1 MLKEQKST
9 QIIFSIWQTKHGVII
24 YPLTTLVFILPFLLL
39 YTVVAIYAER
49 KISAFIQDR
58 LGPME
63 VGYYGV
69 AQTIAD
75 LLKLLQKE
83 DITPA
88 KSQSQLFKLAPLIIF
103 TSVFAGF
110 AVLPLSASWSGASF
124 SSAVFFLL
132 AVISLDVIGIV
143 AAGWSSNNKYSMIG
157 TMRSAA
163 QIISYEVPL
172 GLSVLCVCMICQS
185 LDLQEISFQ
194 QSIYYHQ
201 PQYLF
206 GIQSWNVEVGS
217 LGGFLTWNIFRM
229 PLLAGAW
236 VIFFIASLA
245 ECNRAPFDL
254 PEAESEL
261 VAGFQTEYS
270 GFRWAVI
277 MLAEYGMMLLVSIL
291 GAVLFFGSWNT
302 PLPNM
307 GSLELAT
314 WTTGAPGTTASTL
327 WGIFWLMSKSW
338 VLVSLQMWVRWTYP
352 RLRVDQLM
360 NLSWK
365 YLTPLALG
373 LVILCG
379 VWKVIFI

>member
-1 MLKEQKST
+1 
-9 QIIFSIWQTKHGVII
+9 
-24 YPLTTLVFILPFLLL
+24 LTTLVFILPFLLA

-63 VGYYGV
+63 VGYYGLL
-69 AQTIAD
+69 QTIAD
-75 LLKLLQKE
+75 LVKLIQKE
-83 DITPA
+83 DIVPA
-88 KSQSQLFKLAPLIIF
+88 QADRFLFKAAPVIIF
-103 TSVFAGF
+103 VSVFAGF
-110 AVLPLSASWSGASF
+110 AVLPLSPTWPGAGI

-132 AVISLDVIGIV
+132 AIVSLDVIGIIV
-143 AAGWSSNNKYSMIG
+143 AGWSSNNKYSVLG

-172 GLSVLCVCMICQS
+172 GLAVLCVCMICQT
-185 LDLQEISFQ
+185 LDLQEISNQ
-194 QSIYYHQ
+194 QSIHTTA
-201 PQYLF
+201 PQYFL
-206 GIQSWNVEVGS
+206 GIPSLDVHEV
-217 LGGFLTWNIFRM
+217 GGFLTWNIFRM
-229 PLLAGAW
+229 PVLAIVW
-236 VIFFIASLA
+236 IVFFIASLA

-302 PLPNM
+302 PLPNVGPVRLAEWTSGTP
-307 GSLELAT
+307 GSMVA
-314 WTTGAPGTTASTL
+314 TL
-327 WGIFWLMSKSW
+327 WGIFWLMSKALFF
-338 VLVSLQMWVRWTYP
+338 VALQMWVRWTYP

-365 YLTPLALG
+365 YLTPLALV
-373 LVILCG
+373 LVIVCG
-379 VWKVIFI
+379 FWKIIFI

>member
-1 MLKEQKST
+1 
-9 QIIFSIWQTKHGVII
+9 
-24 YPLTTLVFILPFLLL
+24 LTTLLFILPFILL
-39 YTVVAIYAER
+39 YTVLAVYAER
-49 KISAFIQDR
+49 KLSAFIQDR

-63 VGYYGV
+63 VGYYGIL
-69 AQTIAD
+69 QTVAD

-83 DITPA
+83 DIIA
-88 KSQSQLFKLAPLIIF
+88 RDADRSLFKMAPVIIF
-103 TSVFAGF
+103 VSVFAGF
-110 AVLPLSASWSGASF
+110 SVLPLAPSWSGASI

-132 AVISLDVIGIV
+132 AIVSLDVVGIIL
-143 AAGWSSNNKYSMIG
+143 AGWSSSNKYSMLG

-172 GLSVLCVCMICQS
+172 GLAVLTVCMFCGT

-194 QSIYYHQ
+194 QGIFSKEPI
-201 PQYLF
+201 YLF
-206 GIQSWNVEVGS
+206 GITDWNIDLSRIGGFLSWNV
-217 LGGFLTWNIFRM
+217 FRM
-229 PLLAGAW
+229 PVLFLSW
-236 VIFFIASLA
+236 IIFFIASLA

-291 GAVLFFGSWNT
+291 GAVLFFGSWNS
-302 PLPNM
+302 PLPNIGPVRLAEWTS
-307 GSLELAT
+307 GSPGT
-314 WTTGAPGTTASTL
+314 WTSIV
-327 WGIFWLMSKSW
+327 WGIFWLMGKSLFF
-338 VLVSLQMWVRWTYP
+338 VALQIWIRWTYP
-352 RLRVDQLM
+352 RLRIDQLM

-365 YLTPLALG
+365 YLTPFALA

-379 VWKVIFI
+379 FWKIIFI

>member
-1 MLKEQKST
+1 MGKPLFILST
-9 QIIFSIWQTKHGVII
+9 LI
-24 YPLTTLVFILPFLLL
+24 FILPFLLL
-39 YTVVAIYAER
+39 YAIIAIYAER

-63 VGYYGV
+63 VGYYGIL
-69 AQTIAD
+69 QTVAD
-75 LLKLLQKE
+75 LVKLIQKE
-83 DITPA
+83 DIVPA
-88 KSQSQLFKLAPLIIF
+88 QADRRLFKIAPIIIF
-103 TSVFAGF
+103 VAVFAGF
-110 AVLPLSASWSGASF
+110 AVLPLTPTWSGAGI
-124 SSAVFFLL
+124 SSALFFLL
-132 AVISLDVIGIV
+132 AIVSLDVIGIII
-143 AAGWSSNNKYSMIG
+143 AGWSSNNKYSMLG

-172 GLSVLCVCMICQS
+172 GLSVLCVCMVCQS
-185 LDLQEISFQ
+185 LDLQEISYQ
-194 QSIYYHQ
+194 QSTFGTE
-201 PQYLF
+201 PKFLF
-206 GIQSWNVEVGS
+206 DIPAWGIETSRI
-217 LGGFLTWNIFRM
+217 GGFLNWNVFRM
-229 PLLAGAW
+229 PLLFFAW

-302 PLPNM
+302 PLPNVA
-307 GSLELAT
+307 SLQLAE
-314 WTTGAPGTTASTL
+314 WTSGTPGTMASTL
-327 WGIFWLMSKSW
+327 WGIFWLLSKSLFFVAVQIW
-338 VLVSLQMWVRWTYP
+338 IRWTYP

-365 YLTPLALG
+365 YLTPLALV
-373 LVILCG
+373 LVIVCG
-379 VWKVIFI
+379 FWKIIFT